1 MNNCSGGLLVLVL
14 FVCLLLSLLFLRSIL
29 IPLVAL
35 LKLSTHLCG
44 SGVIAD
50 LHPGVRNNVRDGEA
64 LVRVEAQ
71 HCSDKVLEVL
81 VEEPFFL
88 ALGVG

>member
-14 FVCLLLSLLFLRSIL
+14 LVCLLLSLLLLRSIL
-29 IPLVAL
+29 VSFVAL
-35 LKLSTHLCG
+35 LELSTHLCG
-44 SGVIAD
+44 SGVLAD
-50 LHPGVRNNVRDGEA
+50 LHPGVRNDVRDGEA

-71 HCSDKVLEVL
+71 HRSDKVLEVL